1 MKVILLINIKNLG
14 NKGDIRDVSEGYARN
29 FLFPKKLAGIA
40 TDEVLLKVNLE
51 KKEVEKKEKEAEERM
66 RKLAGDLRNKKI
78 TIKTKSEK
86 GKLFG
91 SITAKDIAR
100 EIKNAEFE
108 INEKNIILKEPIRTT
123 GERKIVIDLGKNIHS
138 EITLDIQ

>member
-51 KKEVEKKEKEAEERM
+51 KKEVEKKEKEVEERM